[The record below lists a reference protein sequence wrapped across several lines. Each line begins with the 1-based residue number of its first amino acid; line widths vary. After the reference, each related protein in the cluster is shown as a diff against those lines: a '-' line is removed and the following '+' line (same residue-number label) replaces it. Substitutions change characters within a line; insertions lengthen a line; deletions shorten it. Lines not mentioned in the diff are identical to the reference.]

1 MPNKRIDI
9 TQPEDWIAAFRE
21 AAEAENI
28 PLSEWIGKICKAAL
42 PQKQQK
48 TLSIRPPAHRPKN
61 LSEK

>member
-1 MPNKRIDI
+1 MQTERKNI
-9 TQPEDWIAAFRE
+9 TQPPDWWEVFS
-21 AAEAENI
+21 AEATSEGLT
-28 PLSEWIGKICKAAL
+28 LSEWMGKICKAAL